1 MVCIVWNINGKQ
13 RATIII
19 SSASLKPTKDMV
31 VHGNAY
37 ATVTSRL
44 TRYVRSVKKL
54 IA

>member
-31 VHGNAY
+31 VRGSVS
-37 ATVTSRL
+37 ATASSRR
-44 TRYVRSVKKL
+44 TRFVRSVKKL